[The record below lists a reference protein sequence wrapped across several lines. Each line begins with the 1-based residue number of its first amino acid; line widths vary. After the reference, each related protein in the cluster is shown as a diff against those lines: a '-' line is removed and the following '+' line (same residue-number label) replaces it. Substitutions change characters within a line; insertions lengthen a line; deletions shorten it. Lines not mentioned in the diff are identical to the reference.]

1 MPAVSIPKITGDP
14 NAGESNEVGIGFSSQ
29 SGLKN
34 SQILINDAGTVHN
47 AAGYAVVET
56 LTAARTLVA
65 ADSGKVFF
73 LSAAAGF
80 IVTLPAPSAGFR
92 AEFVVKTA
100 PTSNGY
106 VINTAGTPDQ
116 ILAGQ
121 AYSSTGGDADSE
133 TDVTATT
140 ITLVS
145 GVATIGDKVRIFSDG
160 TSWFA
165 YAFTDADGGCTFT
178 G

>member
-1 MPAVSIPKITGDP
+1 MPAVDIVKVTGNP
-14 NAGESNEVGIGFSSQ
+14 NLGESNEVGIGWNTTYNELQ
-29 SGLKN
+29 
-34 SQILINDAGTVHN
+34 INDAGTIRRATGN
-47 AAGYAVVET
+47 RVVET

-65 ADSGKVFF
+65 ADSGKTFF
-73 LSAAAGF
+73 LSALAGF
-80 IVTLPAPSAGFR
+80 AITLPSPEAGLNF
-92 AEFVVKTA
+92 EFITALA

-106 VINTAGTPDQ
+106 TIVTAGAPAQ

-140 ITLVS
+140 ITLVANS
-145 GVATIGDKVRIFSDG
+145 SVIGDKVWITSDG

-165 YAFTDADGGCTFT
+165 RGFTDADAACTFT